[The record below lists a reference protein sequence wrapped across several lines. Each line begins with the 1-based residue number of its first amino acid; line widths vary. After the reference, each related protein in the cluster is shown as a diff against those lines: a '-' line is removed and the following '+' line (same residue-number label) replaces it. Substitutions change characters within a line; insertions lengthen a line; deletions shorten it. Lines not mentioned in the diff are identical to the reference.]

1 MTGFLSAMGGFAKS
15 LDASLQ
21 RNQAYAQQAKAAK
34 EARDE
39 DFLQAAALKRM
50 DYANARE
57 VARQDASL
65 TMPGFP
71 FIIRDP
77 KEFEDDPS
85 MYSRTVLKQMDTA
98 LSQFPVEQQQ
108 QILDNPMLKAAF
120 EGHVAR
126 SMEYTTQKGAHGA
139 HLGRYRW
146 DPHTLESQALRNRF
160 TDLGYELSPVS
171 VSTNPNTKQVEV
183 TINAL
188 TSDSTSK
195 QYLDA
200 QNLVNRKHGPGTW
213 EKWVEVHRGN
223 DLGEV
228 VLPLDTRIYKAPAGT
243 SALNSPAPSINRALT
258 THMND
263 ADKLFVMESPK
274 LFKYFN
280 PKNHLSQVFT
290 QFMRS
295 DIGTREKQALAKYMM
310 EIANDGDNK
319 GQTVRSEKRDF
330 SYHQDQLITLADAI
344 SYASGT
350 MTVVRDGEL
359 IYENYI
365 PEKRLDTAYLREL
378 QTSYMQAQ
386 SLNEQFDDIQ
396 ETLLAIEEGGLP
408 GSHFPLSLSKTFTTV
423 LGSRGEE
430 GGEGIDGIIK
440 GTIKAVTNLL
450 SEKESIISDN
460 RANGFS
466 RNSPEGKFAFSDA
479 TLQDLQRQRQL
490 VEFRAKEAGQTLVD
504 YERKMEAF
512 RQGVATEGSS
522 ASEYFNGLDTNEQL
536 KIRQF
541 YLAAAKTEL
550 TYKLAMAW
558 QGGAGGRMVSDQDF
572 KVIKNAIWGL
582 PSGKAQAAALG
593 LIRMSTIRPM
603 LRSQMLVRYDQPGRN
618 TFKILESV
626 EPVLQAAYDNAY
638 KNYEIELAREN
649 ITPEQLDDTY
659 NEIIDQR
666 QLLVGGPERPALPV
680 PNFAETQF

>member
-1 MTGFLSAMGGFAKS
+1 MTGFLSALGGFAKG
-15 LDASLQ
+15 LDQSLQ
-21 RNQAYAQQAKAAK
+21 RNEAYAQQAKAAK
-34 EARDE
+34 EKRDA
-39 DFLQAAALKRM
+39 DFLDAAALKRM
-50 DYANARE
+50 DYKNALQ
-57 VARQDASL
+57 VALQDDSL
-65 TMPGFP
+65 AMPGFP
-71 FIIRDP
+71 FRIRDP

-85 MYSRTVLKQMDTA
+85 MYSRNVLKQIDTI
-98 LSQFPVEQQQ
+98 LSQLPDEQQQ
-108 QILDNPMLKAAF
+108 LILDNPMFSDSFESHAAF
-120 EGHVAR
+120 A
-126 SMEYTTQKGAHGA
+126 MEWNIDKGAHGA
-139 HLGRYRW
+139 HLGRHRW
-146 DPHTLESQALRNRF
+146 SPHTLESQAVRNKF
-160 TDLGYELSPVS
+160 TGLGYEQSAVS
-171 VSTNPNTKQVEV
+171 VSTNPDTKQVEV

-188 TSDSTSK
+188 TSDPTSK

-200 QNLVNRKHGPGTW
+200 QKLVNRKYGDGAW

-243 SALNSPAPSINRALT
+243 SVLNSSGPSMNRALT
-258 THMND
+258 TKMND
-263 ADKLFVMESPK
+263 ADKIFVMDSPK

-280 PKNHLSQVFT
+280 PKNYLSQVFT
-290 QFMRS
+290 QFLRS

-310 EIANDGDNK
+310 EIANDGDSK
-319 GQTVRSEKRDF
+319 GQSVPPEKRDF
-330 SYHQDQLITLADAI
+330 AYHQDQLITLADAI

-386 SLNEQFDDIQ
+386 SLNEQFDEIQ

-408 GSHFPLSLSKTFTTV
+408 GSHFPLSLSRTFTTV
-423 LGSRGEE
+423 LGSSGEK
-430 GGEGIDGIIK
+430 GGEGITGIVK
-440 GTIKAVTNLL
+440 GVVNVVTNLL
-450 SEKESIISDN
+450 SEKEAIIADN

-490 VEFRAKEAGQTLVD
+490 VEFRAKDAGPALKE

-522 ASEYFNGLDTNEQL
+522 ASEYFNDLKTDQQL

-603 LRSQMLVRYDQPGRN
+603 LRSQMLVRSLMRIRIM
-618 TFKILESV
+618 K
-626 EPVLQAAYDNAY
+626 
-638 KNYEIELAREN
+638 
-649 ITPEQLDDTY
+649 
-659 NEIIDQR
+659 
-666 QLLVGGPERPALPV
+666 
-680 PNFAETQF
+680 

>member
-1 MTGFLSAMGGFAKS
+1 MTGFLSAMGGFAKG

-34 EARDE
+34 EKRDE
-39 DFLQAAALKRM
+39 DFLDAAALKRM
-50 DYANARE
+50 DYKNARE

-71 FIIRDP
+71 FRIRDP

-85 MYSRTVLKQMDTA
+85 MYSRNVIKQIDTIV
-98 LSQFPVEQQQ
+98 SQFPVEQQQ
-108 QILDNPMLKAAF
+108 QILDNPMFSDAFESHAAF
-120 EGHVAR
+120 A
-126 SMEYTTQKGAHGA
+126 MEWNIDKGAHGA
-139 HLGRYRW
+139 HLGRHRW
-146 DPHTLESQALRNRF
+146 SPHILESQAVRNKF
-160 TDLGYELSPVS
+160 TDLGYEQSAVS
-171 VSTNPNTKQVEV
+171 VSRNPDTKQVEV

-188 TSDSTSK
+188 TSDPTSK
-195 QYLDA
+195 QYLEA
-200 QNLVNRKHGPGTW
+200 QNLVNRKYGDGTW

-243 SALNSPAPSINRALT
+243 SALNSPAPSINRELT
-258 THMND
+258 TRMND

-319 GQTVRSEKRDF
+319 GQNVRSEKRDF
-330 SYHQDQLITLADAI
+330 TYHQDQLITLADAI

-378 QTSYMQAQ
+378 QTSYMQSQ
-386 SLNEQFDDIQ
+386 SLNEQFDEIQ

-408 GSHFPLSLSKTFTTV
+408 GSHFPLGLSRTFTTI
-423 LGSRGEE
+423 LGSGGEDGE
-430 GGEGIDGIIK
+430 GGITGIIK
-440 GTIKAVTNLL
+440 GTLNAVTNLL
-450 SEKESIISDN
+450 SEKDDIIAAN

-490 VEFRAKEAGQTLVD
+490 VEYRAEDAGLALQE

-512 RQGVATEGSS
+512 RRGVATEGSS
-522 ASEYFNGLDTNEQL
+522 ASQYFNGLKTDQQN

-659 NEIIDQR
+659 NRVIDQR
-666 QLLVGGPERPALPV
+666 QPLRGGRTLEPAEMAPWV
-680 PNFAETQF
+680 VKSF

>member
-1 MTGFLSAMGGFAKS
+1 MSAFLSALGGFAKG
-15 LDASLQ
+15 LDQSLQ
-21 RNQAYAQQAKAAK
+21 RNEAYAQQAKAAK
-34 EARDE
+34 EKRDA
-39 DFLQAAALKRM
+39 DFLDAAALKRM
-50 DYANARE
+50 DYANAQK
-57 VARQDASL
+57 VALQDASL

-71 FIIRDP
+71 FRIRDP

-85 MYSRTVLKQMDTA
+85 MYSRNVLKQIDTIV
-98 LSQFPVEQQQ
+98 SQLPDEQQQ
-108 QILDNPMLKAAF
+108 LLLDNPMFSDAFESHAAF
-120 EGHVAR
+120 A
-126 SMEYTTQKGAHGA
+126 MEWNTEKGAHGV

-146 DPHTLESQALRNRF
+146 TPHTLESQAVRNKLI
-160 TDLGYELSPVS
+160 DLGYKQRVAS
-171 VSTNPNTKQVEV
+171 VSTNSDTKQVEV

-188 TSDSTSK
+188 TSDPTSK

-200 QNLVNRKHGPGTW
+200 QKLVDQEHGDGTW
-213 EKWVEVHRGN
+213 KKWIEVHKGN
-223 DLGEV
+223 ALGEV
-228 VLPLDTRIYKAPAGT
+228 VLPLNTRIYKAPAGT
-243 SALNSPAPSINRALT
+243 SALNSSAPSMNRALT
-258 THMND
+258 TQMND
-263 ADKLFVMESPK
+263 ADKSFVMKSPK

-319 GQTVRSEKRDF
+319 GQNVPPEKRDF
-330 SYHQDQLITLADAI
+330 AYHQDQLLTLADAI

-365 PEKRLDTAYLREL
+365 PEKRLDNAYLREL
-378 QTSYMQAQ
+378 QTSYMQSQ
-386 SLNEQFDDIQ
+386 SLNEQFDEIQ

-408 GSHFPLSLSKTFTTV
+408 GSHFPLGLSTAFTTI
-423 LGSRGEE
+423 LGSSGEE
-430 GGEGIDGIIK
+430 GGDGITGIIK
-440 GTIKAVTNLL
+440 GVVNVVENLL
-450 SEKESIISDN
+450 SEKKSIIADN

-466 RNSPEGKFAFSDA
+466 INSPEGKFAFKDA

-490 VEFRAKEAGQTLVD
+490 VEFRAEDAGPALKI

-512 RQGVATEGSS
+512 RQGVATEESS
-522 ASEYFNGLDTNEQL
+522 ASEYFDALNPDQKL

-638 KNYEIELAREN
+638 KNYEIELAREKL
-649 ITPEQLDDTY
+649 TPEQLDDTY
-659 NEIIDQR
+659 KEIIDQR
-666 QLLVGGPERPALPV
+666 QLIKGGPPRSALPV
-680 PNFAETQF
+680 HPAMRQSF